1 MGKSLS
7 LDAIKQQF
15 NLPQN
20 ATVAEVK
27 QVAEANNIVI
37 DFSKNKPNEAPELNN
52 PSGSILGGDTSQT
65 TGTKSSFG
73 LKNTGFNGGSLFD
86 TSASSGLQNNNSVF
100 GFGSGNGNLSDGFTL
115 NKPAFENQALSNFG
129 ASGMTKGLKG
139 YNEDTTNKFKLE
151 TPKFGFGSGFK
162 LNGFNN
168 FLSSSISSYDG
179 TNKIKF
185 VDDDSENVVKLEY
198 SEDGT
203 KVTKTFIDGSKK
215 TFDVPEDKQAQRK
228 EFGGALSTEFIT
240 VDGKPVA
247 RMTLADGTVQDRPV
261 LKGEHGFVK
270 DGKSID
276 EDLVATL
283 GQDRVA
289 EMQEKGASAKQE
301 IATIDESLEKLSDEN
316 IAEIE
321 KTDPKRAKELK
332 KERAG
337 LLNDKRKIKQ
347 RINKEEEAL
356 AAEYIKKV
364 YKECGG
370 DTEKIKARIG
380 SLIKNSD
387 MNTEASQQMVR
398 ILGRFHDKYGNL
410 TQDEM
415 AGILAGV
422 MDPSREN
429 GVDNAAA
436 MAETSTMMTGKSG
449 KAVRGALVGAAKQTG
464 TEKVVAETM
473 VQNIG
478 NAVDAET
485 GKVDTEV
492 AQDIGRNVIDLTGKD
507 GAIDLA
513 EQLQKEDSDDLK
525 VAGNTPIDEYAA
537 KTGDEEVMQA
547 SVDVIT
553 SIDDADKQV
562 QANENAH
569 KTYEEMGASDEIKQ
583 ARAEIMG
590 QNLYK
595 FSEDARARI
604 DELERQND
612 INNAYS
618 TAAQEAKT
626 KYEAQQKS
634 ETKTNKTETKTETKE
649 TTSSNSSNN
658 SSKTTTTRVADSSVV
673 IKNIVSN
680 KNLNLIEKTKKLKE
694 LGTKDQ
700 QVAIKQ
706 LIEKATIP
714 EVKGYILSGFKSEV
728 FSYLL
733 DNYSPDKKEI
743 LDSVKYL
750 MTTSEVDK
758 YNKVLKAEEE
768 KENAQAVQNKNVNFF
783 KM

>member
-52 PSGSILGGDTSQT
+52 PSGSILGSDTSQT
-65 TGTKSSFG
+65 NGTKSSFG

-86 TSASSGLQNNNSVF
+86 TSASGGLQNNNSVF
-100 GFGSGNGNLSDGFTL
+100 GFGSGNSNLSDGFTL
-115 NKPAFENQALSNFG
+115 NKPAFESQALSKFG

-139 YNEDTTNKFKLE
+139 YDEDTNKFKLN
-151 TPKFGFGSGFK
+151 TPKMNFGAGFK

-168 FLSSSISSYDG
+168 FLSSSMSSYDG

-185 VDDDSENVVKLEY
+185 VDDDSDNVVKIEY

-215 TFDVPEDKQAQRK
+215 TFDVPEEKRAQRK
-228 EFGGALSTEFIT
+228 EFGSALSTEFIT
-240 VDGKPVA
+240 VEGKPVA
-247 RMTLADGTVQDRPV
+247 RMTFADGTVQDRPV
-261 LKGEHGFVK
+261 LRGEHGFVK
-270 DGKSID
+270 DGNSIE
-276 EDLVATL
+276 EDLEATL
-283 GQDRVA
+283 GQDRVS
-289 EMQEKGASAKQE
+289 EMHEKGASAKQE
-301 IATIDESLEKLSDEN
+301 IATIDESLEKLSDEK
-316 IAEIE
+316 IAEVE
-321 KTDPKRAKELK
+321 KTDPKLAKKLK
-332 KERAG
+332 KERAS

-478 NAVDAET
+478 NAIDAET

-537 KTGDEEVMQA
+537 QTGDEEIMQA
-547 SVDVIT
+547 SVDVIA

-634 ETKTNKTETKTETKE
+634 ETKTNKTATKTETKE
-649 TTSSNSSNN
+649 TSSSNSK
-658 SSKTTTTRVADSSVV
+658 SSSQTTTTRVADSSVV

-750 MTTSEVDK
+750 MTTSEIDK
-758 YNKVLKAEEE
+758 YNKVLKSEEE
-768 KENAQAVQNKNVNFF
+768 KNNAQAVQNQNKNVNFF

>member
-1 MGKSLS
+1 MGKNLS

-52 PSGSILGGDTSQT
+52 PSGSILGSDTSQT
-65 TGTKSSFG
+65 AGTKSSYG
-73 LKNTGFNGGSLFD
+73 LKNKGFNGGSLFD
-86 TSASSGLQNNNSVF
+86 TSVSGGLQNNNSVF
-100 GFGSGNGNLSDGFTL
+100 GFGSGNSNLSDGFTL
-115 NKPAFENQALSNFG
+115 NKPAFENQALSKFG
-129 ASGMTKGLKG
+129 ASGMTKVLKG
-139 YNEDTTNKFKLE
+139 YDEDTNKFKLN
-151 TPKFGFGSGFK
+151 TPKMNFGAGFK

-168 FLSSSISSYDG
+168 FLSSSMSSYDG

-198 SEDGT
+198 SDDGT

-215 TFDVPEDKQAQRK
+215 TFDVTEDKQAQRK
-228 EFGGALSTEFIT
+228 EFGNALSTEFIT
-240 VDGKPVA
+240 VEGKPVA
-247 RMTLADGTVQDRPV
+247 RMTFADGTVQDRPV
-261 LKGEHGFVK
+261 LRGEHGFVK
-270 DGKSID
+270 DGNSIE
-276 EDLVATL
+276 EDLEATL
-283 GQDRVA
+283 GQDRVS
-289 EMQEKGASAKQE
+289 ELHEKGASAKQE
-301 IATIDESLEKLSDEN
+301 IATIDESLEKLSDEK
-316 IAEIE
+316 IAEVE
-321 KTDPKRAKELK
+321 KTDPKLAKKLK
-332 KERAG
+332 KERAS

-356 AAEYIKKV
+356 ATEYIKKV

-370 DTEKIKARIG
+370 DTEKIKARIE
-380 SLIKNSD
+380 SLIRNSD
-387 MNTEASQQMVR
+387 MDTKASQQMVH
-398 ILGRFHDKYGNL
+398 ILDRFHDKYGKL
-410 TQDEM
+410 SHEDM
-415 AGILAGV
+415 KGFLAGAIN
-422 MDPSREN
+422 PLHEN

-436 MAETSTMMTGKSG
+436 MAETATMLSGKSG
-449 KAVRGALVGAAKQTG
+449 EEVRDALVGAAKQTG

-478 NAVDAET
+478 NAIDAET

-537 KTGDEEVMQA
+537 QTGDEEIIQA
-547 SVDVIT
+547 SVDVIA

-626 KYEAQQKS
+626 TYDAQQKS
-634 ETKTNKTETKTETKE
+634 ETKTNKTVTKTETKE
-649 TTSSNSSNN
+649 TSSSNSK
-658 SSKTTTTRVADSSVV
+658 SSSQTTTTRVADSSVV

-750 MTTSEVDK
+750 MTTSEIDK
-758 YNKVLKAEEE
+758 YNKVLKSEEE
-768 KENAQAVQNKNVNFF
+768 KNNAQAVQNQNKNVNFF

>member
-1 MGKSLS
+1 M
-7 LDAIKQQF
+7 
-15 NLPQN
+15 
-20 ATVAEVK
+20 
-27 QVAEANNIVI
+27 
-37 DFSKNKPNEAPELNN
+37 
-52 PSGSILGGDTSQT
+52 
-65 TGTKSSFG
+65 
-73 LKNTGFNGGSLFD
+73 
-86 TSASSGLQNNNSVF
+86 
-100 GFGSGNGNLSDGFTL
+100 
-115 NKPAFENQALSNFG
+115 
-129 ASGMTKGLKG
+129 
-139 YNEDTTNKFKLE
+139 
-151 TPKFGFGSGFK
+151 
-162 LNGFNN
+162 
-168 FLSSSISSYDG
+168 
-179 TNKIKF
+179 
-185 VDDDSENVVKLEY
+185 
-198 SEDGT
+198 
-203 KVTKTFIDGSKK
+203 
-215 TFDVPEDKQAQRK
+215 
-228 EFGGALSTEFIT
+228 
-240 VDGKPVA
+240 
-247 RMTLADGTVQDRPV
+247 
-261 LKGEHGFVK
+261 
-270 DGKSID
+270 
-276 EDLVATL
+276 
-283 GQDRVA
+283 
-289 EMQEKGASAKQE
+289 
-301 IATIDESLEKLSDEN
+301 
-316 IAEIE
+316 
-321 KTDPKRAKELK
+321 K

-478 NAVDAET
+478 NTVDAET

-537 KTGDEEVMQA
+537 QTGDEEVMQA